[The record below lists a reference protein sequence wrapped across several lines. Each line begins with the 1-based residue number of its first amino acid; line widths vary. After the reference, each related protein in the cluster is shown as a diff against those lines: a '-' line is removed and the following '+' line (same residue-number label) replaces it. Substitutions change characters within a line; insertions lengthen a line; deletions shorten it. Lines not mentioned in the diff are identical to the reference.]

1 MATKAHHEAEADSIR
16 DELQDGKRTITFNP
30 RGLSIVWGGDSRYW
44 RLPDK
49 LDQSATPAELIQVS
63 WLEVTAST
71 PRDLDTGKKYK
82 IYFELSL
89 KPDAFG
95 WNGCQ
100 VYLMAKIGRKGRY
113 KWAKVSLKDQPA
125 SQPFKVPSDDFTIEA
140 PQTSSDDQ
148 KLYFG
153 LYEVWS
159 GKWKGGLQIHKAI
172 VEEVRD
178 KY

>member
-1 MATKAHHEAEADSIR
+1 MATKAHHEAESDSINK
-16 DELQDGKRTITFNP
+16 DGKKITFNP

-49 LDQSATPAELIQVS
+49 SENHDQPAELIQVS

-71 PRDLDTGKKYK
+71 PDLETGKKYK

-100 VYLMAKIGRKGRY
+100 VYLMGKIGRKGRY
-113 KWAKVSLKDQPA
+113 KWTKVSLKDQTA
-125 SQPFKVPSDDFTIEA
+125 TQGRSKVPSDEFTIEV
-140 PQTSSDDQ
+140 PQNSSDDR

-159 GKWKGGLQIHKAI
+159 GKWKGGLQIHNAV
-172 VEEVRD
+172 VEEV
-178 KY
+178 

>member
-1 MATKAHHEAEADSIR
+1 MYFRSCNVD
-16 DELQDGKRTITFNP
+16 
-30 RGLSIVWGGDSRYW
+30 
-44 RLPDK
+44 
-49 LDQSATPAELIQVS
+49 PAELIQVS

-71 PRDLDTGKKYK
+71 PDLEKGKKYK

-100 VYLMAKIGRKGRY
+100 VYLMGKIGRKGRY
-113 KWAKVSLKDQPA
+113 KWTKVSLKDQTA
-125 SQPFKVPSDDFTIEA
+125 TTLIFKVPLDDEFTIEVD
-140 PQTSSDDQ
+140 PQTSSEDQ

-159 GKWKGGLQIHKAI
+159 GKWKGGLQIHKAV
-172 VEEVRD
+172 VEEKD
-178 KY
+178 K